1 MNMDVLGIKDPIAS
15 LQATKKAKKNPSD
28 WTKQEIL
35 ADNKMVVIFQPA
47 TQTEPGHYTCKIPW
61 KTEKPLLVNN
71 ASQIRQRQART
82 MSPQR

>member
-1 MNMDVLGIKDPIAS
+1 VEAGMNMDVLGIKDPIAS

-47 TQTEPGHYTCKIPW
+47 TQTDAWSLHMQDTMENR
-61 KTEKPLLVNN
+61 KTL
-71 ASQIRQRQART
+71 AG
-82 MSPQR
+82 